1 MAQTRKNLKARVT
14 GSKRLDRAALL
25 RSTALQAVFVLTLLL
40 PGMKGHAQP
49 APNARP
55 QGGAVVAGSASIA
68 ATANTTTINQTSQR
82 TAITWTGFDVGSNQA
97 VQFNQP
103 NSGAIAL
110 NRVTGSDPSQ
120 IAGRIT
126 ANGTIVLV
134 NPSGVVFSQGAQVNA
149 QSVLITTAD
158 VSTQNFMNGKLVF
171 DTPGKANAMIVNR
184 GTITVAQAGLAGLVA
199 PGVANSGVIN
209 ARMGKVVLAGAATHT
224 VDLYGDGMMSIDVTK
239 QVTQAPVGP
248 DGKTVSALVT
258 NTGTIRVDGGNVV
271 LTASAVDG
279 IVSTLI
285 DAGGK
290 ISANTT
296 ASGRS
301 GTIVLH
307 GVGGSVTIEGDVSAA
322 GRAAGTSGGAVQ
334 VLATD
339 TVALG
344 PTARLNVSGR
354 AGGGTV
360 ALGTTLARAS
370 GGPAVVPTQTAK
382 TVTVSAGAKVSANAT
397 RSGNGGKVVIL
408 STDQTTMAGT
418 LSATGGNSAGNG
430 GFV

>member
-40 PGMKGHAQP
+40 PGAKAQAEP
-49 APNARP
+49 TPNARP
-55 QGGAVVAGSASIA
+55 QGGAVVVGSASIVA
-68 ATANTTTINQTSQR
+68 SANTTTINQTTQR

-158 VSTQNFMNGKLVF
+158 ISNQNFMAGRMVF
-171 DTPGKANAMIVNR
+171 DTPGKPTAMIVNQ

-199 PGVANSGVIN
+199 PAVANSGVIN

-224 VDLYGDGMMSIDVTK
+224 VDLYGDGMLAIDVTK

-248 DGKTVSALVT
+248 DGRVVSALVT
-258 NTGTIRVDGGNVV
+258 NTGTIRADGGIVV
-271 LTASAVDG
+271 LTASAIDG
-279 IVSTLI
+279 IVSNLI
-285 DAGGK
+285 DAGAGLK
-290 ISANTT
+290 MRFA
-296 ASGRS
+296 ASFN
-301 GTIVLH
+301 
-307 GVGGSVTIEGDVSAA
+307 DF
-322 GRAAGTSGGAVQ
+322 
-334 VLATD
+334 
-339 TVALG
+339 
-344 PTARLNVSGR
+344 
-354 AGGGTV
+354 
-360 ALGTTLARAS
+360 
-370 GGPAVVPTQTAK
+370 
-382 TVTVSAGAKVSANAT
+382 
-397 RSGNGGKVVIL
+397 
-408 STDQTTMAGT
+408 
-418 LSATGGNSAGNG
+418 
-430 GFV
+430 FVF